1 MDTKKLA
8 KVGVILLAIPNA
20 LLTAVFFFILIG
32 SLDYVF
38 GGDWGYDIT
47 LGAAAL
53 LGIGFT
59 IAETV
64 GNVKADRA
72 KKAGKNVS
80 MWFSFIL
87 ILIAATNWGAGMY
100 RSKDNAREKGV
111 EAKGKVTENPR
122 YRELQKENDYL
133 QAHVL
138 NDGYVGNDQM
148 AINRQREI
156 SAEMGMIE
164 KEYVQSA
171 NILNSGG
178 KWGILISLAFVII
191 NLVYGLLVR
200 EAFSNEEEEIAART
214 ITQERQ
220 VKRKPLPRQPEEEE
234 PNPSPTSPI
243 SPATAKF
250 GFQPPERDKKIMY
263 KLSSEEG
270 HEAARRKKELRK
282 RMLRAYLEENPGA
295 SMSEMASAIGVSS
308 PATIRKYLEEIDAH
322 DGRTGEERFA
332 AN

>member
-1 MDTKKLA
+1 MNMKKLA
-8 KVGVILLAIPNA
+8 MIGVILLAIPNA
-20 LLTAVFFFILIG
+20 ILTAVFFFILIG

-38 GGDWGYDIT
+38 GGEWGYDVT
-47 LGAAAL
+47 LASVAL

-64 GNVKADRA
+64 GNVKADSA
-72 KKAGKNVS
+72 KKTGNSVS
-80 MWFSFIL
+80 MWFIFIL

-111 EAKGKVTENPR
+111 EAKGKVIDNPR
-122 YRELQKENDYL
+122 YQELQKENQYL

-138 NDGYVGNDQM
+138 NDGFVGNDQM
-148 AINRQREI
+148 AITRQKEI
-156 SAEMGMIE
+156 SAEMNMIE

-178 KWGILISLAFVII
+178 KWGIVISLAFVII

-200 EAFSNEEEEIAART
+200 EAFSEEYPHRITENRKVSRPLEID
-214 ITQERQ
+214 
-220 VKRKPLPRQPEEEE
+220 
-234 PNPSPTSPI
+234 PSPTSA
-243 SPATAKF
+243 PATAKF
-250 GFQPPERDKKIMY
+250 GFQPPYQEKKIMY
-263 KLSSEEG
+263 QLSSREG

-308 PATIRKYLEEIDAH
+308 PATVKKYLEEIAQ
-322 DGRTGEERFA
+322 
-332 AN
+332 

>member
-8 KVGVILLAIPNA
+8 RIGVILLAIPNA

-138 NDGYVGNDQM
+138 NDGFVGNDQI

-178 KWGILISLAFVII
+178 KWGIVLSLAFVII

-200 EAFSNEEEEIAART
+200 EAFSDEEEEIAART
-214 ITQERQ
+214 KTQE
-220 VKRKPLPRQPEEEE
+220 KPIKKKPSRQPEE
-234 PNPSPTSPI
+234 PDPSPTSPV

-295 SMSEMASAIGVSS
+295 SMSEMAYAIGVSS
-308 PATIRKYLEEIDAH
+308 PATIKRYLEELDAH
-322 DGRTGEERFA
+322 DDDERFA